1 VITARE
7 LETIVEC
14 LLEEGVPPGVVSRVF
29 QLDPE
34 LVKTAQGKVRVRR
47 YGTEDLSEYLEQ
59 IQWDTLDRV
68 RDIIAN
74 GSTTDQVRFA
84 GAILGKQ
91 MALTARRTPETQR
104 KMTDQVMTM
113 LEGMRTGERRDDDAR
128 SRFVALAGDPDDQ
141 DQDGEAS

>member
-1 VITARE
+1 MER
-7 LETIVEC
+7 

-29 QLDPE
+29 QLDTE
-34 LVKTAQGKVRVRR
+34 LVKTAQSKVRVRR

-68 RDIIAN
+68 RDIIAS
-74 GSTTDQVRFA
+74 GSTSDQVKFA

-104 KMTDQVMTM
+104 QITDKVMEMFDT
-113 LEGMRTGERRDDDAR
+113 MRTGNKEDGAR
-128 SRFVALAGDPDDQ
+128 SRFVAVVGDSDDQ
-141 DQDGEAS
+141 DEDGEAS